1 MNKRRQLR
9 MSKTDTVINRCSTR
23 VLWKGKQYVRDV
35 PMLFLSYVH
44 DHKNA
49 TTTLDRWQWVV
60 CMVCFHHT
68 EYRCEFWNEIH
79 DENKH
84 DTLKCLYQAK
94 KLSRHVD
101 K

>member
-49 TTTLDRWQWVV
+49 TTTLDR
-60 CMVCFHHT
+60 
-68 EYRCEFWNEIH
+68 
-79 DENKH
+79 
-84 DTLKCLYQAK
+84 
-94 KLSRHVD
+94 
-101 K
+101 